1 MIVYQTCCWFDA
13 VLQMIKDLIAQQ
25 GLRVAVLFRAK
36 FKIVLQEAWLEGRTF
51 AQCSSLFLQVGYLAS
66 ARLLKS

>member
-1 MIVYQTCCWFDA
+1 
-13 VLQMIKDLIAQQ
+13 MIKDLIAQQ
-25 GLRVAVLFRAK
+25 GLLVAVLFRAK